1 MDRNP
6 CLSKSVDEGVFG
18 LVWYD
23 LRGMPSDASV
33 KHVEDDKLADEQQVA
48 LYLLVES
55 VGDFYTACI
64 TWAWLGPLPTHFA
77 SLDDLGDEIKNFL
90 GNSYSIEKLVH
101 RVLRGMPPSYM
112 EFSE

>member
-1 MDRNP
+1 MDGNP
-6 CLSKSVDEGVFG
+6 CLGKCIDESVLCF
-18 LVWYD
+18 VWYY
-23 LRGMPSDASV
+23 LRGMPSYAPV
-33 KHVEDDKLADEQQVA
+33 KHVENDKFADEQQVA

-77 SLDDLGDEIKNFL
+77 SLDDLGNEIKNFL

-101 RVLRGMPPSYM
+101 RVLGGMPPSYM